1 MPPPPLGFPGVPMP
15 GAPGFIPPP
24 PAPAPD
30 ARPPGALPNAPVPMP
45 SAEPKPSKPVAL
57 SIVQLRAGTVMVYGD
72 QDVSI
77 EEKRALQTRYA
88 DTPDSG
94 NVQGQDRMDVDR

>member
-1 MPPPPLGFPGVPMP
+1 M
-15 GAPGFIPPP
+15 
-24 PAPAPD
+24 
-30 ARPPGALPNAPVPMP
+30 PNAPVPMP

-88 DTPDSG
+88 ETPDAGS
-94 NVQGQDRMDVDR
+94 VQGQDRMDVDR